1 MILHLFVTLLDQ
13 RKRLMQGIRSGSD
26 EGRGAAAAYELEK
39 VEGELA
45 RRFRQYFGRT
55 LVLPGRGRG
64 GLQTEAARLG
74 RQQYTLRLPRAG
86 RHLRPAAASL
96 RQ

>member
-45 RRFRQYFGRT
+45 RRFRQYFGRP
-55 LVLPGRGRG
+55 LALPAHGALQAEKAQPGR
-64 GLQTEAARLG
+64 QH
-74 RQQYTLRLPRAG
+74 YTLRLPKAG

-96 RQ
+96 RL